1 LREGTPEQ
9 GTGNRK
15 ISCVINCVPL
25 LIALAE
31 FDAYTR
37 FKAMVVTGNPEA
49 DLRILSKLDNLT
61 E

>member
-25 LIALAE
+25 LIALAK

-37 FKAMVVTGNPEA
+37 FKAMAVTGNPEA
-49 DLRILSKLDNLT
+49 GLKILDRVC
-61 E
+61 